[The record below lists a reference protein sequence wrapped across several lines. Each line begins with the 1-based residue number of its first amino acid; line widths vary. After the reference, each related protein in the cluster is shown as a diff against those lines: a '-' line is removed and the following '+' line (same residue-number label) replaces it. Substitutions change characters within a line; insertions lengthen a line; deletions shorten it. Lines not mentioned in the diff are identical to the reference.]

1 MNLIGD
7 FNSSSLDLGVLRSS
21 YAFMFMFMFSNYV
34 PIK

>member
-21 YAFMFMFMFSNYV
+21 YASMFMFSNYV